1 MYGLVVPRY
10 EALLRTFDTFD
21 TGKRPIKGKKKAAQS
36 DASSDAPVRHGEFTS
51 HSC

>member
-10 EALLRTFDTFD
+10 EALLRTFD

-36 DASSDAPVRHGEFTS
+36 DASADAPVRHGEFTS